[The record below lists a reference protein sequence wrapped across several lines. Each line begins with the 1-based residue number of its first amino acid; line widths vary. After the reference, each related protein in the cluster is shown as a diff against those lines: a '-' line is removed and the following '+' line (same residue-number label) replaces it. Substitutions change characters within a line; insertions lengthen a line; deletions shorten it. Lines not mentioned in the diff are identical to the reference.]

1 MMIAVGVG
9 LSLGG
14 ILALSYYMN
23 MKTPVPEG
31 CESMQAA
38 CEGCAIT
45 HCYKN
50 PTHQMEGE

>member
-31 CESMQAA
+31 CENMQAA

-50 PTHQMEGE
+50 PTHQTEGE